1 MTQQITVNAVRTKFD
16 QIAQHP
22 QRTVTRFFVSSQ
34 GQTVVILG
42 IDDYYES
49 ILKRPPALAKL
60 QAAAKRRGL
69 ERTSLT
75 KVNTILRGYRKDKRS
90 GPPAGACAR

>member
-16 QIAQHP
+16 QIAQQA
-22 QRTVTRFFVSSQ
+22 QRTGTRFFVSSQ
-34 GQTVVILG
+34 GEAVVILG

-75 KVNTILRGYRKDKRS
+75 KVNAVIRGYRKDKRS
-90 GPPAGACAR
+90 APPA